1 GDGTVTVNDVTVM
14 QRFLAETE
22 QELPLPAADVNGDG
36 TVTVED
42 ATLIQRL
49 LAEFEAELS

>member
-1 GDGTVTVNDVTVM
+1 MTVNDVTVM

-42 ATLIQRL
+42 ATLIQRY